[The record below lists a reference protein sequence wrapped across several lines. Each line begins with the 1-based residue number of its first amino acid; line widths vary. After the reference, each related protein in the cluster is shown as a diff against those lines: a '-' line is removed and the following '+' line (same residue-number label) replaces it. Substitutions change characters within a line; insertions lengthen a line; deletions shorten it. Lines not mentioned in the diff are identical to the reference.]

1 MLMLKRERDFSNR
14 ELRHV
19 LLVAQGCIVHG
30 MLYPVVVVD
39 VLTVDAIV
47 DITCR
52 RRSHVADLD
61 VWFNIGHASPFGLCQ
76 MRVLIVGEKDKDE
89 VCLNQEANE

>member
-1 MLMLKRERDFSNR
+1 
-14 ELRHV
+14 
-19 LLVAQGCIVHG
+19 

-39 VLTVDAIV
+39 VLAVDAIV

-52 RRSHVADLD
+52 RRSHVAELD

-76 MRVLIVGEKDKDE
+76 MRVLIVGVKDEHE
-89 VCLNQEANE
+89 VCLKQEADE